1 MHTGLFFFFPKGTL
15 EKSRKLWTE
24 MKVMRR
30 INRKITTRKYSKK
43 LVSPSVRISQR
54 WIFPLFP
61 LTFSLIYQS
70 THTKKKWSTPSN
82 TRAHRAHKY
91 YTPSHW
97 SPRLGRCHSCGI
109 YHQLSSGRTGRREA
123 SHLFHTPA
131 SGTLSPGKQEALQ
144 SQQQTYVVLLLLL
157 FHNDLLLLWCLNHVT
172 HRRRIKL

>member
-1 MHTGLFFFFPKGTL
+1 MNWNEGD
-15 EKSRKLWTE
+15 EANKSQNNNQ
-24 MKVMRR
+24 KVL
-30 INRKITTRKYSKK
+30 KK
-43 LVSPSVRISQR
+43 VGISQCQNISR

-70 THTKKKWSTPSN
+70 THTKKKRSTPSN

-97 SPRLGRCHSCGI
+97 SSRLGRCHSCGI

-131 SGTLSPGKQEALQ
+131 SGTLSPGKQVALQ
-144 SQQQTYVVLLLLL
+144 SQRQTYIVLLLLL
-157 FHNDLLLLWCLNHVT
+157 FHNDLLLLLMSEPRNTMETNKTVNVSHSRSLASSSLTCYH
-172 HRRRIKL
+172 